1 MRFAETH
8 ERGKQEM
15 RERTN
20 GQTPEG
26 AAIRMSAAA
35 PRLLLV
41 DDEPGL
47 RLTLTD
53 RLASEGYRVETA
65 TDGEEGLT
73 RATSGAHDLI
83 VLDLMMPR
91 LSGLDVCR
99 LLRQRGI
106 TTPVLM
112 LTARGQ
118 VIDKVVGL
126 KLGADDYLTKPFET
140 IELLARLEA
149 LLRRRTSG
157 PQPGGAIYRFGDLVV
172 DFRRMEVVRN
182 GQPVDLSAR
191 EFKLLRHFIE
201 HRGDTLSRDALLAD
215 VWGYDETPLTRTVD
229 VHVANLRQKIETNPK
244 SPEFILTIHG
254 LGYKF
259 TG

>member
-1 MRFAETH
+1 MT
-8 ERGKQEM
+8 
-15 RERTN
+15 
-20 GQTPEG
+20 G
-26 AAIRMSAAA
+26 AV

-41 DDEPGL
+41 EDEPGL
-47 RLTLTD
+47 RLTLSD
-53 RLASEGYRVETA
+53 RLVSEGYCVDTA
-65 TDGEEGLT
+65 SDGDEALA
-73 RATSGAHDLI
+73 RATGALHDLI
-83 VLDLMMPR
+83 VLDVMLPLR
-91 LSGLDVCR
+91 SGLDVCR

-112 LTARGQ
+112 LTAKGQ
-118 VIDKVVGL
+118 VADKVVGL

-149 LLRRRTSG
+149 LLRRGLGG
-157 PQPGGAIYRFGDLVV
+157 PLPGGERYRFGDVMV
-172 DFRRMEVVRN
+172 DFRRMEASR
-182 GQPVDLSAR
+182 GGRPVELSAR

-229 VHVANLRQKIETNPK
+229 VHVAGLRQKLEPNPK
-244 SPEFILTIHG
+244 APEFILTIHG

-259 TG
+259 AG